1 MNPLQPRAE
10 AIAVTKDRIVKVG
23 GNSETTKLVCE
34 NTKILDLKGKT
45 VVPGFIDTH
54 IHVAD
59 FGRTLAWIDLK
70 KADSIKTL
78 QELVRKRAEK
88 IATGKWILGS
98 GWNQEHFT
106 EKRYPTRQ
114 DLDAVAPDNP
124 VILYHQLGQ
133 TCVTNSRALKVAG
146 ITKETIAPKNGVIE
160 KNPETGEPTGILQG
174 TATDLVWN
182 SIPAPTEEELV
193 DAAKEACRKIVEAGV
208 TSVHWIVLSTS
219 ELTVAQKLIKGS
231 DLPLRIFL
239 IATAEVYENLSTST
253 SQAQAKVGGVLIF
266 SDGYLASQTAAVS
279 QPYVG
284 NPVNRGKMLYT
295 REELNELA
303 AIISKANLQ
312 VIIHAMGDKAVDIAL
327 KAFEAVA
334 PKSRHR
340 YRLEQ
345 AALLNAQLIQRLKK
359 LGIIVSIQPKVVES
373 EFSVW
378 SAIEHLGEER
388 ARNLFPL
395 KTLMR
400 NGVCVV
406 GGSDCPMEPLNPLL
420 GIQAA
425 TTRRPF
431 PKERLTVE
439 EALRLYTVNAAYATF
454 EEGKKGSIEEG
465 KLADFTV
472 LSGDPASAPSEGLSD
487 IEVEMTII
495 GGRIVVQKNAQRPA

>member
-1 MNPLQPRAE
+1 
-10 AIAVTKDRIVKVG
+10 
-23 GNSETTKLVCE
+23 
-34 NTKILDLKGKT
+34 
-45 VVPGFIDTH
+45 
-54 IHVAD
+54 
-59 FGRTLAWIDLK
+59 
-70 KADSIKTL
+70 
-78 QELVRKRAEK
+78 
-88 IATGKWILGS
+88 
-98 GWNQEHFT
+98 
-106 EKRYPTRQ
+106 
-114 DLDAVAPDNP
+114 
-124 VILYHQLGQ
+124 
-133 TCVTNSRALKVAG
+133 
-146 ITKETIAPKNGVIE
+146 
-160 KNPETGEPTGILQG
+160 
-174 TATDLVWN
+174 
-182 SIPAPTEEELV
+182 V